1 MHDQTAAAGRYRG
14 RVAPMLGWARAAE
27 SGMVDL
33 SSEMAELCGR
43 LAQTP
48 GGPGRVLQF
57 VAAES
62 GEGVSTVAREFA
74 RFTAQTARRGVW
86 LVELD
91 VFKGEHFAAL
101 KGDPARYGVLGEPTR
116 ASPNESCFF
125 SVDPKLTG
133 LDGRDWPDAR
143 YLDAYPVG
151 EKRFWITRF
160 RREALKPG
168 QDVRI
173 LNTPAYWNT
182 LRAHADWVV
191 IDAPALARSP
201 AALAIAPLA
210 DANVL
215 VVSGDRRD
223 VGGAQRL
230 KASLGEAGGRCAG
243 LVFNRAPAPPPR
255 FLSKFMS

>member
-1 MHDQTAAAGRYRG
+1 
-14 RVAPMLGWARAAE
+14 
-27 SGMVDL
+27 MVDL
-33 SSEMAELCGR
+33 GSEMAELCGR
-43 LAQTP
+43 LAAVP

-57 VAAES
+57 VSAEA

-74 RFTAQTARRGVW
+74 RFVAADARRGVW

-91 VFKGEHFAAL
+91 LFRGEHHSAL
-101 KGDPARYGVLGEPTR
+101 EADPARYGLLGEPTR
-116 ASPNESCFF
+116 SSPNETSFF
-125 SVDPKLTG
+125 SVDPKLQG
-133 LDGRDWPDAR
+133 VDGRAWPDIR

-151 EKRFWITRF
+151 DRRWWVTRF

-173 LNTPAYWNT
+173 LNTPGYWNT

-201 AALAIAPLA
+201 ASVAIAPLV

-215 VVSGDRRD
+215 VVSGDASRD
-223 VGGAQRL
+223 IASAQRL
-230 KASLGEAGGRCAG
+230 KTALTEAGGRCAG
-243 LVFNRAPAPPPR
+243 LVFNRAPRAPPR
-255 FLSKFMS
+255 FLSQLLP

>member
-1 MHDQTAAAGRYRG
+1 MPRT
-14 RVAPMLGWARAAE
+14 RAVE

-33 SSEMAELCGR
+33 GSEMAELCGR
-43 LAQTP
+43 LSAVP

-57 VAAES
+57 VAAEA
-62 GEGVSTVAREFA
+62 GEGTSTVAREFA
-74 RFTAQTARRGVW
+74 RFAAQEARRGVW

-91 VFKGEHFAAL
+91 LFRGEHYAAINA
-101 KGDPARYGVLGEPTR
+101 DPAYYGALGEPTR
-116 ASPNESCFF
+116 ASPNESSFF

-133 LDGRDWPDAR
+133 VDSRPWPDVR

-151 EKRFWITRF
+151 EKRWWITRF

-182 LRAHADWVV
+182 LRAHADYVV

-215 VVSGDRRD
+215 VVSGDQRD
-223 VGGAQRL
+223 VASAQRL
-230 KASLGEAGGRCAG
+230 KVALGEAGGRCAG
-243 LVFNRAPAPPPR
+243 MVFNRAPAAPPR
-255 FLSKFMS
+255 FLSQFLP